1 MTPTCIESTS
11 LYKQNALSA
20 LGQRGE
26 QRARFSEIIEKHIN
40 WCALTFPLS
49 YVSAYDGGAAAA
61 LRRRAEPPKTIN
73 LHISPLKQT
82 FFAIPQNYAHMG
94 IFR

>member
-1 MTPTCIESTS
+1 MNKEQCSVPHPV
-11 LYKQNALSA
+11 LLRGRRLS
-20 LGQRGE
+20 
-26 QRARFSEIIEKHIN
+26 RFSKIIEKHIN
-40 WCALTFPLS
+40 WQALTFPLS
-49 YVSAYDGGAAAA
+49 SVSAYDGGAP
-61 LRRRAEPPKTIN
+61 LGRPKTIN